1 MFDDGQDVMDEI
13 FWNKKDR
20 FQAVNKYVI
29 ADCWLPQVEDK
40 CIHDVLL
47 YKIFVPEVQAVQGRG
62 AKKMCSFLNCLRI
75 LHGDKRLVKSP
86 LGILWKGCGCMA
98 FFL

>member
-40 CIHDVLL
+40 CIHDGCVVYNICPRGPSSAGTWCQEDVFLL
-47 YKIFVPEVQAVQGRG
+47 ELPSHSTWG
-62 AKKMCSFLNCLRI
+62 
-75 LHGDKRLVKSP
+75 
-86 LGILWKGCGCMA
+86 
-98 FFL
+98 